1 MRLGPRVR
9 SGSRVIQCNGG
20 LRSGRDGGAWVE
32 RRAQGAS
39 GGSRQSGCDKTGGLR
54 RRSPRLPELPLLHA
68 GHHASAALAAS
79 HFASA
84 ALTRMGCSWAML
96 PRPCDAAVAALCERG
111 VARRSNGRWGL
122 SHVLHAMKNESFDEM
137 RLLPRFSGRKLGA
150 AVTTM
155 AWDAL
160 RERMEGPPAIG
171 RRDEVPTWVKAERVN
186 DNETPGLVI

>member
-1 MRLGPRVR
+1 
-9 SGSRVIQCNGG
+9 
-20 LRSGRDGGAWVE
+20 
-32 RRAQGAS
+32 
-39 GGSRQSGCDKTGGLR
+39 
-54 RRSPRLPELPLLHA
+54 
-68 GHHASAALAAS
+68 
-79 HFASA
+79 
-84 ALTRMGCSWAML
+84 
-96 PRPCDAAVAALCERG
+96 
-111 VARRSNGRWGL
+111 
-122 SHVLHAMKNESFDEM
+122 MKNESFDEM